1 LEEEDE
7 QESMADLETKIAAVK
22 GKGVKG
28 RGGGLIN
35 APRAAVVSSAI
46 LVNTAI
52 TCCPSLLESAGP
64 KVRAALGVKL
74 GAALRANDLGALLWR
89 LGVLQ
94 DTAAAAAAAAAAGGG
109 SSSSSHGS
117 NLSALLGTTLP
128 TFSSAQLR
136 DGLKKAKV

>member
-1 LEEEDE
+1 MEEEDE

-94 DTAAAAAAAAAAGGG
+94 DTAAAAAAAAAGGG